1 MSNYSNTVFGW
12 ILAGGIAAVGL
23 SIASGK
29 FYHSEEPEKPGFVIE
44 AAEAAGAAAG
54 PSLNTLLA
62 SADVAAGEKVFA
74 KCTACH
80 TITPGGAAG
89 VGPNLH
95 GIVGKGIGAS
105 GFAYSPGLKAVGGTW
120 TFDQMDA
127 WLTNPKKFAEGTK
140 MSFAGLSKGE
150 DRANVIAYMNAQG
163 SNVPLP
169 AADAAPAA
177 PADGAAPAPA
187 DAAAPATGAPAAP
200 ADGAAA
206 PAAPAPAP
214 APAPAK

>member
-29 FYHSEEPEKPGFVIE
+29 LYHSEEPEKPGFVIE
-44 AAEAAGAAAG
+44 AAEAAGGADAG

-95 GIVGKGIGAS
+95 GIMGKGIGAG

-120 TFDQMDA
+120 SFEQMDA

-150 DRANVIAYMNAQG
+150 DRANVIAYLNAQG
-163 SNVPLP
+163 SNLPLP
-169 AADAAPAA
+169 AADAAAA
-177 PADGAAPAPA
+177 PAE
-187 DAAAPATGAPAAP
+187 DAAAPAGAAPAA
-200 ADGAAA
+200 GAAAPAADAPA
-206 PAAPAPAP
+206 PAAPAPA
-214 APAPAK
+214 K